1 MEIKKLKENRAVI
14 TQEGSQETIRKIN
27 EIVEVTNFIVE
38 REAVLAKKIKQIE
51 GWFNEAN

>member
-1 MEIKKLKENRAVI
+1 MEIKKLKQKRAVI

-38 REAVLAKKIKQIE
+38 REAILTKKIKQIE

>member
-1 MEIKKLKENRAVI
+1 MEIKKLKQKRAVI

-27 EIVEVTNFIVE
+27 EILEVTNLIVE
-38 REAVLAKKIKQIE
+38 REAILAKKIKQIE

>member
-1 MEIKKLKENRAVI
+1 MEIKKLKQNRAVI

-27 EIVEVTNFIVE
+27 EIVEATNYIVE
-38 REAVLAKKIKQIE
+38 REAILAKKIKQIE